1 MAKKQP
7 IRAVLDTNLFISG
20 LFSSYGSIAR
30 LQQLWLSG
38 AFELVVSEA
47 ILEEIGETLQKV
59 YIQKQLRLKPEERVG
74 ILGLIR
80 EKAFIVTKDQYKT
93 DRIVEDPDDNKFL
106 GCALEAKAKYI
117 VSGDSHLLSLKHFHG
132 IQIVDPKIFVQEME
146 RQRTDSKPE

>member
-20 LFSSYGSIAR
+20 LFSSYGSIAT

-38 AFELVVSEA
+38 AFELIVSEA

-59 YIQKQLRLKPEERVG
+59 YIQKQLRLKPEERAG
-74 ILGLIR
+74 ILELIR
-80 EKAFIVTKDQYKT
+80 EKAFIVTKDQYRT

-106 GCALEAKAKYI
+106 GCALEGKANYV